1 MEILDDN
8 HCFVCGEL
16 NISGL
21 RLRPRIDAPN
31 QSASMRLA
39 IPRAFQGWHGIV
51 HGGILAT
58 LLDETCAYAAKG
70 LVAQVVTAE
79 ITVSYK
85 KPVPL
90 DTELFVSATVV
101 GRRRKIIEVKGQIEI
116 DGEVYAEASAK
127 MFIVGGESP

>member
-1 MEILDDN
+1 MEIMDDN
-8 HCFVCGEL
+8 HCFVCGAL
-16 NISGL
+16 NPSGL
-21 RLRPRIDAPN
+21 RVRPGIDAPN

-39 IPRAFQGWHGIV
+39 IPRAFQGWQGIA

-79 ITVSYK
+79 MTVSYK

-90 DTELFVSATVV
+90 ETELSVFATVV

-116 DGEVYAEASAK
+116 DGEVYAEALAK
-127 MFIVGGESP
+127 MFIVKEESL